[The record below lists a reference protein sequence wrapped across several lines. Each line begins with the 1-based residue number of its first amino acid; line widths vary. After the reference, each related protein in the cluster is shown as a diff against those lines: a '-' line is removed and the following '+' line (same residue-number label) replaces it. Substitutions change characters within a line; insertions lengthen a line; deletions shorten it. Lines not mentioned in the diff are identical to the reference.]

1 MFPPFTNNEQ
11 MMSNEETKSTVTEPD
26 VEIGETENS
35 IMPESEPDSEA
46 ENAAETEPLSLEQ
59 IEDLKAKAAKADENW
74 DRLLR
79 LTADFD
85 NFKKRSARER
95 LDSIK
100 FANESLISKL
110 IPILDSFDMAVTA
123 ATGTQGDALESIK
136 TGVEMI
142 HGQLKGILTESG
154 VEEVDAT
161 NKDFDPV
168 WHEAVSQQESADV
181 PEGKVLQQIRKG
193 YKLKER
199 LIRPASVVVAK
210 QPA

>member
-1 MFPPFTNNEQ
+1 